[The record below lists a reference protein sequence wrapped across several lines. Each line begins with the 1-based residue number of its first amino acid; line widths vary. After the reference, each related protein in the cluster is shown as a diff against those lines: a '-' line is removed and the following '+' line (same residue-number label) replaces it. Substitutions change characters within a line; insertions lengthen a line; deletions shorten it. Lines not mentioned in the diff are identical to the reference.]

1 MHIRG
6 IRGATSVEANTAEA
20 ILEAA
25 RELLVEIV
33 RRNGVEPYEVAAVI
47 FTATGDL
54 DAAFPAEAGRLLG
67 WTHVPLLSAREIDVP
82 GAPPRT
88 IRVLLLWNTPRA
100 QEEIVHVY
108 LREAVNLRPDLARGQ
123 RPTP

>member
-6 IRGATSVEANTAEA
+6 IRGATSVEANTVEA

-54 DAAFPAEAGRLLG
+54 DAAFPAEAGRLLEEG
-67 WTHVPLLSAREIDVP
+67 AIAVDEERVTDRATRLPAPGTYLLRRGKRRFARV
-82 GAPPRT
+82 RL
-88 IRVLLLWNTPRA
+88 V
-100 QEEIVHVY
+100 
-108 LREAVNLRPDLARGQ
+108 
-123 RPTP
+123 